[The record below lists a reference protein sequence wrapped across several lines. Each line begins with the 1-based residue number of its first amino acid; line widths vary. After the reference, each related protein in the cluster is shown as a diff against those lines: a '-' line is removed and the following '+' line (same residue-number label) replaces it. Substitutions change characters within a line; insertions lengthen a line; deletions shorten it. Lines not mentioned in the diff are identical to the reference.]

1 MYIMV
6 GIDLSKFKG
15 INNDLE
21 FVWPFSGSR
30 PKSKSENSKNG
41 KLNFALELD
50 LPHYL
55 KWPQRADAAV
65 VTPQRTRPKDK
76 KGPQFNKTI
85 SKTSKRSKS
94 SQADGKVYYI
104 WKLNYLD
111 LRWVGKQS
119 KSGAANEIEGDSYS
133 KFSSHKFVSGQ
144 EIKKKWFVRTSKP
157 DTAVNTANSG
167 DSLET

>member
-1 MYIMV
+1 MQTIVV
-6 GIDLSKFKG
+6 GSGAGQDELIVSSELTG
-15 INNDLE
+15 LPLN
-21 FVWPFSGSR
+21 VGSR

-76 KGPQFNKTI
+76 KEPQIKKTI

-111 LRWVGKQS
+111 LR
-119 KSGAANEIEGDSYS
+119 
-133 KFSSHKFVSGQ
+133 
-144 EIKKKWFVRTSKP
+144 
-157 DTAVNTANSG
+157 
-167 DSLET
+167 